1 MFITAVRCCAL
12 VADLESLTVGVQIE
26 SLFTAALGLQA
37 PWVVEKVDL
46 DAAKHRIDFE
56 IGCTAKRLAC
66 PNCGAAEQLIH
77 DRNRRS
83 WRHLDFFEYEAWLH
97 AGVPRVSCTNCGK
110 TSQVPVPWARE
121 GSGFTLLF
129 EALAL
134 TMCQSQPV
142 RQAAQTLRVRDKQLW
157 RRIAHYVAQARAKQD
172 MSAVRLVGIDDTSMR
187 RGQDYITVAHD
198 LDEKRML
205 FATHGREHDAVEEFA
220 RDLQAHGGQRTAVA
234 HACIDMSAAYAKGIA
249 KSLPNAQIS
258 YDRYHVVALANK
270 AMDEVRSA
278 EWKDESQR
286 VHDELGDLDA
296 RERRAILWA
305 MRRNPSGWSDKQ
317 TTAMHWLQRANL
329 KTARAWRLK
338 MGLREVFAHA
348 RSHNSATQAASDLKR
363 WISWAR
369 RSRLDSFK
377 RLGTTL
383 KEHFEGVVRGMLDH
397 RSNAFVEAMNG
408 LLQQAKRA
416 ARGYRTSANFIA
428 IAYLRLGKLT
438 HLPASP
444 FIPAL
449 PRATG

>member
-1 MFITAVRCCAL
+1 M
-12 VADLESLTVGVQIE
+12 GVQIE

-37 PWVVEKVDL
+37 PWVVEKVEL
-46 DAAKHRIDFE
+46 DTAGHRIDFE
-56 IGCTAKRLAC
+56 VGCTAKRLAC
-66 PNCGAAEQLIH
+66 PNCGVAEQLIH

-83 WRHLDFFEYEAWLH
+83 WRHLDFFQYEAWLH
-97 AGVPRVSCTNCGK
+97 AGVPRVNCTACGK

-134 TMCQSQPV
+134 TMCQGLPV

-157 RRIAHYVAQARAKQD
+157 RRIAHYVAEARAKQD
-172 MSAVRLVGIDDTSMR
+172 MRAVRLVGIDDTSMR

-198 LDEKRML
+198 LDEKRLL
-205 FATHGREHDAVEEFA
+205 FATHGRDHDAVEEFA
-220 RDLQAHGGQRTAVA
+220 ADLEAHGGKRTAVA
-234 HACIDMSAAYAKGIA
+234 HACIDMSAAYAKGIG

-270 AMDEVRSA
+270 AMDEVRTV

-286 VHDELGDLDA
+286 VREELGDLDA
-296 RERRAILWA
+296 RERRSILWA
-305 MRRNPSGWSDKQ
+305 MRRNPSGWNNKQ
-317 TTAMHWLQRANL
+317 LNAMHWLQRANL

-348 RSHNSATQAASDLKR
+348 RSHNSQTQAASDLKR

-416 ARGYRTSANFIA
+416 ARGYRTAANFIA

-449 PRATG
+449 PRAVG